1 MTKQGG
7 YSMTLTAILVIV
19 GSILAVWLLIVGVL
33 WIVGRKYKNK
43 GVK

>member
-1 MTKQGG
+1 
-7 YSMTLTAILVIV
+7 MTLTAILVIV

-43 GVK
+43 EGK